1 MKKIVFLLIAS
12 LLVIGL
18 VLPGCA
24 GDGDGNGNGEEPAFD
39 EYIQFAI
46 CGPMDYI
53 QGENMMYG
61 AEMARDEIND
71 AGGIVIDGDAYGV
84 ELLEVDTDEIDNPE
98 LAGDTVRH
106 AITVL
111 GADFVIG
118 GFRTEA
124 TWDQIEAAAEN
135 EKILYICGAATTAL
149 ILDTVVD
156 DYDTY
161 KYIFRGTPFNDNFL
175 LTNNVLALTMVGNV
189 VQDELEAAGATVTT
203 PRVAVFA
210 EELSWADAM
219 VAYFSSLVVPSM
231 GWTLT
236 YTARVPDDAS
246 AEVVATHLAA
256 IEDAETHIIFTI
268 LSGPVGLTY
277 GTQMGVLGTPA
288 LSVGIN
294 VEAQD
299 PDYWTNTSGGAAYH
313 MTMGTWAPNIAQTS
327 ATGPFLTGITDY
339 TGGKFPIYTAS
350 SYDILLGLQAA
361 IEGAGSFTDTDDIIA
376 WLEDPANART
386 ISTGVSEVYGPGL
399 ESPYNHHDVMY
410 GCDRVTGLFVQW
422 LDGDIVGVWPKAEYG
437 ALSDSLY
444 GVLPVVFGE
453 PCWTDFEFDGTQH
466 FQIPAD
472 FLTAWEG
479 FYG

>member
-12 LLVIGL
+12 LLVVGL

-24 GDGDGNGNGEEPAFD
+24 GDGNGGNGEEPAFD

-53 QGENMMYG
+53 QGEHMLWG
-61 AEMARDEIND
+61 AEIARDAIND

-98 LAGDTVRH
+98 GAGDIVRH

-135 EKILYICGAATTAL
+135 EKIMFICGAATTAL
-149 ILDTVVD
+149 ILDTVVA

-161 KYIFRGTPFNDNFL
+161 KYIFRGTPFNDYFL
-175 LTNNVLALTMVGNV
+175 LTNNVLALAMIGSYVE
-189 VQDELEAAGATVTT
+189 DELEARGATVTT

-210 EELSWADAM
+210 EELSWADSM
-219 VAYFSSLVVPSM
+219 VAYFQSLVVPSM
-231 GWTLT
+231 GWTHT

-256 IEDAETHIIFTI
+256 IEDAETHIIFTV

-288 LSVGIN
+288 MSVGIN

-299 PDYWTNTSGGAAYH
+299 PGYWTGTSGGAAYQI
-313 MTMGTWAPNIAQTS
+313 TMGTWAPNVEQT
-327 ATGPFLTGITDY
+327 AKTKPFLDAFAAH
-339 TGGKFPIYTAS
+339 TGGEFPVYTAQAH
-350 SYDILLGLQAA
+350 DFLLRLELA
-361 IEGAGSFTDTDDIIA
+361 IEAVGSFTDTDDIIA
-376 WLEDPANART
+376 WFEDPANAST
-386 ISTGVSEVYGPGL
+386 ITTGSAELYGPGMDA
-399 ESPYNHHDVMY
+399 PYLQHDVKY
-410 GCDRVTGLFVQW
+410 GCDTVTGLFVQW
-422 LDGDIVGVWPKAEYG
+422 LDGDIVGIWPKAEYG
-437 ALSDSLY
+437 DLSNSLY
-444 GVLPVVFGE
+444 GFIPVVFGE
-453 PCWTDFEFDGTQH
+453 PCWSGFEHSGTEH
-466 FQIPAD
+466 FEIPPD
-472 FLTAWEG
+472 YWPMWEG